1 MMENSVMVTGNV
13 GVKVTIDRK
22 KLDNLILQ
30 LPIQLEAILEIAAR
44 NIELKAKDRVP
55 VDTGATKN
63 SISVTKPRAFQR
75 RVGPTTHYAP
85 HLEFGTHRMPARP
98 FIVPSAKSE
107 EPRLQAAAVAML
119 KRLGT

>member
-1 MMENSVMVTGNV
+1 MVTGKV
-13 GVKVTIDRK
+13 GVKVTVDRK
-22 KLDNLILQ
+22 KLDLLVLQ

-44 NIELKAKDRVP
+44 NIERKAKDRVP

-63 SISVTKPRAFQR
+63 SIFVNKPRPFQR

-85 HLEFGTHRMPARP
+85 PLEYGTHRMPARP
-98 FIVPSAKSE
+98 FIVPAAKSE
-107 EPRLQAAAVAML
+107 EPHLQAAAVAML